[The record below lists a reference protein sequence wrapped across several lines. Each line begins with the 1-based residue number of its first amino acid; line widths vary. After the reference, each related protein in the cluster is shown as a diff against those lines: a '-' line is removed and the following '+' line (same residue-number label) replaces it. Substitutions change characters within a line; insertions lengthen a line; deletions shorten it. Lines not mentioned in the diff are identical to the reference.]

1 MSFTFNLKVL
11 SFNCHGVKSSSNT
24 VQQFIKDYDILMIQE
39 HWLYPDELTYMSF
52 LNEYFCSFSTSSMTT
67 DDKLLRGRPHGGV
80 SILWRKSLSHIVKTV
95 KYDDDRVIGIELKT
109 STYTLLFL
117 CCYLPY
123 ECDMFY
129 DDYCFNLDK
138 FKCII
143 ESADTPYVYILGDFN
158 ADIQSQSIF
167 GSELI
172 EFCDMNNMSFI
183 DKSIL
188 SPDTF
193 TFISQAHGT
202 ISWLDHCITTT
213 AGESSL
219 IANVSVL
226 NDIACSDHLP
236 LCIDINC
243 DINPLYDH
251 NFFHKPSTSKWHI
264 ATDIDKQ
271 NYHKCTGKILNTT
284 VLPTEAL
291 LCKDTNCESHY
302 LDIEHFYDSIVSSIQ
317 IATSKCIPCSINGSK
332 FKVIPGW
339 NDYVKESYAISR
351 DALKW

>member
-1 MSFTFNLKVL
+1 MSFSFNLKLL
-11 SFNCHGVKSSSNT
+11 SFNCHRVKSSSNT
-24 VQQFIKDYDILMIQE
+24 LQQFTKDFDILMIQE

-52 LNEYFCSFSTSSMTT
+52 LSEYFCSFSTSSMTT

-95 KYDDDRVIGIELKT
+95 KYDDNRVIGIELKT

-129 DDYCFNLDK
+129 DDYCFYLDK

-158 ADIQSQSIF
+158 PDIQSQSIF

-183 DKSIL
+183 DKSML

-202 ISWLDHCITTT
+202 TTWLDHCITTT
-213 AGESSL
+213 AGESL
-219 IANVSVL
+219 VANVSVL

-243 DINPLYDH
+243 DINPLYDN
-251 NFFHKPSTSKWHI
+251 NFSDKPSTSKWHI

-271 NYHKCTGKILNTT
+271 NYHKCTGEILNTI

-339 NDYVKESYAISR
+339 NDYVKESYAI
-351 DALKW
+351 LEMH

>member
-1 MSFTFNLKVL
+1 MNSIIIII
-11 SFNCHGVKSSSNT
+11 
-24 VQQFIKDYDILMIQE
+24 IK
-39 HWLYPDELTYMSF
+39 HA
-52 LNEYFCSFSTSSMTT
+52 
-67 DDKLLRGRPHGGV
+67 
-80 SILWRKSLSHIVKTV
+80 
-95 KYDDDRVIGIELKT
+95 
-109 STYTLLFL
+109 
-117 CCYLPY
+117 
-123 ECDMFY
+123 
-129 DDYCFNLDK
+129 LDK

-183 DKSIL
+183 DKSML

-202 ISWLDHCITTT
+202 TSWLDHCITTT
-213 AGESSL
+213 AGESV

-243 DINPLYDH
+243 DINPLYDN
-251 NFFHKPSTSKWHI
+251 NFSDKPSTSKWHI

-271 NYHKCTGKILNTT
+271 NYHKCTGEILNTI
-284 VLPTEAL
+284 VLPTEA
-291 LCKDTNCESHY
+291 
-302 LDIEHFYDSIVSSIQ
+302 
-317 IATSKCIPCSINGSK
+317 
-332 FKVIPGW
+332 
-339 NDYVKESYAISR
+339 
-351 DALKW
+351 